1 MAQINKPGLHFNT
14 KLFTGNG
21 ANDNAQTGVGFQPD
35 WTWIKARSQAYDHM
49 IFDRVRQG
57 AAAQPFDIRSNNN
70 SGQSTDTSGVKS
82 FDSDGFT
89 LNNGGYVNGNSVT
102 FASWNWKANGAGSA
116 NTDGTIN
123 TTSTSVNTTAG
134 FSISTYT
141 GTGANASFGHGLGV
155 KPAMFII
162 KRLSAVEDWAVY
174 HKSMTASHYLNLNQ
188 NIAKDTNNRWNG
200 EPTASLI
207 NLQNHDAVNGSGST
221 YVCYAFAEKK
231 GYSKFGSY
239 TGNGNA
245 DGPFIY
251 LGFKP
256 AFVIIKQTN
265 TTNNWY
271 MWDNKTSPFNV
282 TNAYL
287 RPDTAG
293 AAGSYDWLDFVSNG
307 IKIRNTSSG
316 ASTSGGTYIYMA
328 FAESALVG
336 TNNIPGV
343 AR

>member
-89 LNNGGYVNGNSVT
+89 LNNGGYVNGNGVT

-123 TTSTSVNTTAG
+123 STVSVNTTAG
-134 FSISTYT
+134 LSIIKYT
-141 GTGANASFGHGLGV
+141 GSGSTGTVGHGLGV
-155 KPAMFII
+155 TPEITIRKKF
-162 KRLSAVEDWAVY
+162 STTGDWYVHTTLIDDSLDFLKFNATDA
-174 HKSMTASHYLNLNQ
+174 KSNS
-188 NIAKDTNNRWNG
+188 
-200 EPTASLI
+200 SLT
-207 NLQNHDAVNGSGST
+207 GFTSST
-221 YVCYAFAEKK
+221 VGVDGDSSSEILYVFAPKK
-231 GYSKFGSY
+231 GYSKFGRY

-251 LGFKP
+251 TGFKP

-271 MWDNKTSPFNV
+271 MWDNKTSPYNV

-287 RPDTAG
+287 RVDTAG

-307 IKIRNTSSG
+307 IKIRNTSGG